1 MGIEDGTSF
10 KEGFD
15 AKKQGAK
22 PTAVTQRPSKGGGFI
37 KEGKGG
43 KGKGGGK

>member
-1 MGIEDGTSF
+1 MSIEDGTSM

-22 PTAVTQRPSKGGGFI
+22 PTSVTQRPSKDGGFI
-37 KEGKGG
+37 REGKG